1 MFNGDTSGENIVFV
15 KDSLF
20 KFITSRI
27 PNADLSVI
35 DDIILSYVYSTFEG
49 GSEEFFSQL
58 NGKLYLIMHKYH
70 YECYFVA
77 IKVRNR
83 ITIKKIF
90 T

>member
-1 MFNGDTSGENIVFV
+1 MYNGDRSGDKITFV

-49 GSEEFFSQL
+49 GSEEFFGQL
-58 NGKLYLIMHKYH
+58 NGKLYLFMLY
-70 YECYFVA
+70 YS
-77 IKVRNR
+77 
-83 ITIKKIF
+83 
-90 T
+90 